1 MIYVK
6 LCIFCRYLPAGK
18 SDEVLKRKREEYR
31 FVRKYHH
38 TLYRLTLGFQPRGL
52 DHGPGPLAKD
62 LVVKMADYLKEL
74 DDKEKN
80 EMQPYF
86 SHRSPPQTFIAF
98 LIINSGRGRIFV

>member
-1 MIYVK
+1 M
-6 LCIFCRYLPAGK
+6 
-18 SDEVLKRKREEYR
+18 
-31 FVRKYHH
+31 
-38 TLYRLTLGFQPRGL
+38 TLGFQPRGL

-98 LIINSGRGRIFV
+98 LIINSGRGRFFLVTIFETQHALIWISPPIMTSNLVNVIFGW